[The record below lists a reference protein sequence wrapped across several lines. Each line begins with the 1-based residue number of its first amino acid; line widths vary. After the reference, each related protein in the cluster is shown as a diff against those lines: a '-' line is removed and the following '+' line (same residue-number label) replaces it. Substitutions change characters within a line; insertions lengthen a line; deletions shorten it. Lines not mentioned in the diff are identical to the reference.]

1 MRQIFF
7 VFFMLLLLA
16 PALSAQPVPL
26 TYGRKPADFDGAQR
40 PTEQAAELLQP
51 LELRY
56 PEAAASRNIE
66 GVAIVAAWIDE
77 KGYVAYAEVTKGSGY
92 ALLDSAALDAVVAGD
107 FKAAKR
113 YGSPVA
119 SRVSIPVEFRLR
131 RESDEY
137 DSAKSSEEL
146 EKEREELRRAKEML
160 EAEQRQLEEEL
171 RRLREQQEHK
181 KK

>member
-7 VFFMLLLLA
+7 VLILIFLLA
-16 PALSAQPVPL
+16 PVLPAQPAQL
-26 TYGRKPADFDGAQR
+26 KYGHKPADFDGTQR
-40 PTEQAAELLQP
+40 PTEQAAELQQP

-92 ALLDSAALDAVVAGD
+92 GMLDSAALDAVVAGD

-113 YGSPVA
+113 SGLPVA

-131 RESDEY
+131 RVSDEY
-137 DSAKSSEEL
+137 DAAKSSEEL

-171 RRLREQQEHK
+171 RRLKEQQEQK